1 MLMQRCFLIFA
12 VLIISAWARP
22 VVRTIR
28 DTSQFDKL
36 LEKHATET
44 GLPVILDFYSD
55 SCGPC
60 RMIAPAFK
68 KLAKEYEGR
77 AVFAKVD
84 VNRQHEISGRYGVR
98 SMPTFVFIVEG
109 KKVNEFSGAGEQQLR
124 QFTEMAVNKAERE
137 NVKLEFD
144 DLLQFYAQNDAM
156 KDEAAVNTVYQ
167 KCVEATNKKRLKK
180 NKKEECVGRPASEM
194 ARKLKKKYAMAPK
207 TQKRFAPQPKS
218 DEAKPSSTKASSG
231 SSSSSS
237 SSSAAAASPNLH
249 LATKEDLLAEI
260 ERRLEAEMEA
270 AEEDETDDDDDEMT
284 KHAWVKG
291 DFPER
296 VTIIGAGPAG
306 LSAAIYAARAGLTPV
321 VVAPP
326 LGGQLQGK
334 GVDVENYPGLA
345 NMTGPGVVNNM
356 REQAIQF
363 GTKFQSEEVLSVDT
377 SKRPILVQTN
387 TTSIE
392 THTVIVA
399 TGADS
404 KWLGVK
410 GEWELRG
417 GGVSSCATCDGFL
430 FKDEHVVVVGGGD
443 TAMEDAL
450 VLART
455 SKLVTVVH
463 RRDTFRASKT
473 MAERVLNHP
482 DIRVVWNATVKEING
497 AEISVEGGEDEGGVE
512 TRTVVSNVVITDVN
526 SGADTTLDCAAVFV
540 AIGHSPNT
548 KFLEGVVDYNPEH
561 KGYLLTSPPSTST
574 SVDGIFA
581 AGDSAD
587 AIYRQAITSAGS
599 GAAAALDAERFLSER
614 GLGNE
619 EAEFQ
624 AELLREMMGE
634 SEGKEEEGGYNAYA
648 DSANAGRGRKESSKV
663 EKKEKVEEKVEK
675 KIEDDE
681 NEHIEL

>member
-1 MLMQRCFLIFA
+1 MFVALFVILLLA
-12 VLIISAWARP
+12 ASVTGRP

-44 GLPVILDFYSD
+44 GLPIILDFYSD

-60 RMIAPAFK
+60 RQIAPAFK
-68 KLAKEYEGR
+68 KLAKEYEGK

-84 VNRQHEISGRYGVR
+84 VNKQHEISGRYGVR

-124 QFTEMAVNKAERE
+124 QFTEMAVRKAESD

-180 NKKEECVGRPASEM
+180 NKKEECVGGPASGL
-194 ARKLKKKYAMAPK
+194 ARKLKKKYTSAPK
-207 TQKRFAPQPKS
+207 LAKRFDPP
-218 DEAKPSSTKASSG
+218 AK
-231 SSSSSS
+231 
-237 SSSAAAASPNLH
+237 
-249 LATKEDLLAEI
+249 AE
-260 ERRLEAEMEA
+260 
-270 AEEDETDDDDDEMT
+270 
-284 KHAWVKG
+284 G

-345 NMTGPGVVNNM
+345 NMTGPGIVNNM

-377 SKRPILVQTN
+377 TKRPMLVKTN
-387 TTSIE
+387 TTNIE

-482 DIRVVWNATVKEING
+482 DITVVWNATVKEING
-497 AEISVEGGEDEGGVE
+497 ADISVEGGGEEEGSE

-526 SGADTTLDCAAVFV
+526 TGDDTTLDCAAVFV

-548 KFLEGVVDYNPEH
+548 KFLDGVVDYNPDH
-561 KGYLLTSPPSTST
+561 GGYLLTSPPSTST

-599 GAAAALDAERFLSER
+599 GAAAALDAERFLSEK

-634 SEGKEEEGGYNAYA
+634 SGGKQEEGGYNAYA
-648 DSANAGRGRKESSKV
+648 DSANAGRGRKETS
-663 EKKEKVEEKVEK
+663 KVEEKKKKNEKVEPK
-675 KIEDDE
+675 KAVEE
-681 NEHIEL
+681 EEEHIEL

>member
-1 MLMQRCFLIFA
+1 MLI
-12 VLIISAWARP
+12 VLLASATGRP
-22 VVRTIR
+22 VVRTVR
-28 DTSQFDKL
+28 DTAQFDNL
-36 LEKHATET
+36 LDKHAKET

-60 RMIAPAFK
+60 RQIAPAFK

-124 QFTEMAVNKAERE
+124 QFTEMAVRKAESE

-156 KDEAAVNTVYQ
+156 KDEAAVNSVYQ

-180 NKKEECVGRPASEM
+180 NKKEECVGGPA
-194 ARKLKKKYAMAPK
+194 AGLAKKLKKKYTSAPK
-207 TQKRFAPQPKS
+207 LGKRFDPPEKS
-218 DEAKPSSTKASSG
+218 EGSNEAKTSAKESKG

-237 SSSAAAASPNLH
+237 SSSKASSSAPNLH

-260 ERRLEAEMEA
+260 ERRLEAEAET
-270 AEEDETDDDDDEMT
+270 AEENETDDDDEDMT
-284 KHAWVKG
+284 KHSWVKG

-306 LSAAIYAARAGLTPV
+306 LSAAIYAARAGLMPV

-377 SKRPILVQTN
+377 TKKPMLVKTN
-387 TTSIE
+387 STVIE
-392 THTVIVA
+392 THTIIVA

-417 GGVSSCATCDGFL
+417 GGV
-430 FKDEHVVVVGGGD
+430 
-443 TAMEDAL
+443 
-450 VLART
+450 R
-455 SKLVTVVH
+455 
-463 RRDTFRASKT
+463 
-473 MAERVLNHP
+473 
-482 DIRVVWNATVKEING
+482 
-497 AEISVEGGEDEGGVE
+497 
-512 TRTVVSNVVITDVN
+512 
-526 SGADTTLDCAAVFV
+526 
-540 AIGHSPNT
+540 
-548 KFLEGVVDYNPEH
+548 
-561 KGYLLTSPPSTST
+561 
-574 SVDGIFA
+574 
-581 AGDSAD
+581 
-587 AIYRQAITSAGS
+587 
-599 GAAAALDAERFLSER
+599 
-614 GLGNE
+614 
-619 EAEFQ
+619 
-624 AELLREMMGE
+624 
-634 SEGKEEEGGYNAYA
+634 
-648 DSANAGRGRKESSKV
+648 
-663 EKKEKVEEKVEK
+663 
-675 KIEDDE
+675 
-681 NEHIEL
+681 